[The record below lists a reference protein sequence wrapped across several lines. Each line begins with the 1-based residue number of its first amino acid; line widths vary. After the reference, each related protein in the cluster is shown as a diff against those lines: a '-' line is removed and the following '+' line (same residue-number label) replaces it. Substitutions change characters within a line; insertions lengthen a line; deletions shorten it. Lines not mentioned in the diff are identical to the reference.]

1 MNSLV
6 VYGVVCFVFTVQIW
20 KSISKEVFSLSGRYM
35 ERDERIRYKEPI
47 KRRVSMSYKKKS
59 SNKVGSL
66 GITVKF
72 ERRGSDSSYLTKPSF
87 FDALQHVH
95 SPFEKDPR
103 SDSLYQ
109 DFPLCQEVT
118 LSFFERGAK
127 TSINYDPHQEK
138 IIIEESS
145 GTYQPNKGE
154 VLTAILDHIMINH
167 GHHHSFFIIQ
177 QKGRNVKMKAANP

>member
-1 MNSLV
+1 MN
-6 VYGVVCFVFTVQIW
+6 
-20 KSISKEVFSLSGRYM
+20 
-35 ERDERIRYKEPI
+35 
-47 KRRVSMSYKKKS
+47 YKKKS
-59 SNKVGSL
+59 SNKVSSL

-72 ERRGSDSSYLTKPSF
+72 ERRGSERSYLTKPSF

-103 SDSLYQ
+103 SDSPYQ

-145 GTYQPNKGE
+145 ETYQVNKGE
-154 VLTAILDHIMINH
+154 ALTAILDHIMINH
-167 GHHHSFFIIQ
+167 GYHHSFFIIQ
-177 QKGRNVKMKAANP
+177 QKERNVKIKAANK